1 VIAIRVARS
10 AVPSRL
16 GLGVAVLVLACVA
29 VPAEPPRAEQD
40 PLAAQATA
48 FGRLFLEGNY
58 DAVRERMDATMQ
70 NVVTRERAAQIR
82 EELLAGRTVE
92 RVGDAWLE
100 AATDEYRRYRVPV
113 HFESGALDLR
123 VAFDKASKVAGL
135 FHVPHVEPAAAHPAT
150 KHEPA
155 PEFLGHWEGSIALPG
170 AALTVVVD
178 LSHSGGYWSGTADI
192 PMQGAKGLPLSG
204 IRIAG
209 ADIEFSL
216 ADIPG
221 DPTFEG
227 KLSPEG
233 RISGTFTQGETRFA
247 FDLGR
252 EKKPAPAR
260 PQEPHPP
267 FPYEEDEVAYS
278 SGAVTLA
285 GTLTSPSRGGPFP
298 AVILISGSGAQD
310 RNEELMG
317 HKPFLV
323 LADHLTRAGIAVLRV
338 DDRGVGGSGGSV
350 SQSTSD
356 DFAADVLAGVAFLK
370 TRPEID
376 AKRIGLI
383 GHSEGGIIAPLVA
396 SRSQDVAFVVML
408 AGTGVPGDEVL
419 RRQTELISRASGADE
434 EQLQAIL
441 AGLDKTLT
449 LIESDGDEGAIRDQ
463 LRRLVSAQFGEGLPE
478 AQLEQAVDQGMLQMG
493 SAWFRFFLRYD
504 PRTALRAVRV
514 PVLVLNGGRDLQ
526 VDPEQNIPEIR
537 KALEEAGNKEYTVT
551 VLPGLNHLFQESKT
565 GSPLEYYAIEE
576 TIDPAA
582 LDAVRRWIL
591 ARVGARPGEHGETTD
606 ESVIP

>member
-1 VIAIRVARS
+1 MGPALA
-10 AVPSRL
+10 
-16 GLGVAVLVLACVA
+16 GLALACVA
-29 VPAEPPRAEQD
+29 AAAEPPAAEQD

-48 FGRLFLEGNY
+48 FGKLFLEGSY
-58 DAVRERMDATMQ
+58 DAVRERMDSAMQ
-70 NVVTRERAAQIR
+70 GAVTRERAAQIR

-92 RVGDAWLE
+92 RIGEAWLE
-100 AATDEYRRYRVPV
+100 AATEEHRRYRVPV
-113 HFESGALDLR
+113 HFDRGALDLR
-123 VAFDKASKVAGL
+123 VVFDTAARVAG
-135 FHVPHVEPAAAHPAT
+135 FFYVPHVEPAAARPAT
-150 KHEPA
+150 KQEPA
-155 PEFLGHWEGSIALPG
+155 PEFLGHWEGSIAVPG
-170 AALTVVVD
+170 AALTVAVD

-209 ADIEFSL
+209 ADVEFSL

-227 KLSPEG
+227 TLSEG
-233 RISGTFTQGETRFA
+233 RISGTFTQAGARFA
-247 FDLGR
+247 FELGR
-252 EKKPAPAR
+252 EEKPAPAR

-267 FPYEEDEVAYS
+267 FPYEQDEVAYS
-278 SGAVTLA
+278 SGPVTLA
-285 GTLTSPSRGGPFP
+285 GTLTYPSRGRPFP

-310 RNEELMG
+310 RNEELLG

-356 DFAADVLAGVAFLK
+356 DFASDVLAGVAFLK
-370 TRPEID
+370 TRSEID
-376 AKRIGLI
+376 ARRIGLI

-396 SRSQDVAFVVML
+396 SRSEDVAFIVML

-419 RRQTELISRASGADE
+419 RRQTALISRASGADE
-434 EQLQAIL
+434 EQTRTIL
-441 AGLDKTLT
+441 ADLDKALA
-449 LIESDGDEGAIRDQ
+449 LIKADADEKAIRDQ
-463 LRRLVSAQFGEGLPE
+463 LRRLVAAQLGEGLAE
-478 AQLEQAVDQGMLQMG
+478 AQLEQSVDQAMLQMG
-493 SAWFRFFLRYD
+493 SAWFRFFVRYD

-514 PVLVLNGGRDLQ
+514 PVLVLNGGLDLQ

-565 GSPLEYYAIEE
+565 GSPLEYYGIEE

-582 LDAVRRWIL
+582 LDAVRQWIL
-591 ARVGARPGEHGETTD
+591 ARVGARPAEGQGGH
-606 ESVIP
+606 